1 MATLQIR
8 DLPDP
13 LHQLL
18 QLRARRSHRSL
29 SQQALMDLQ
38 EACGGDPRERRRQA
52 LAELAALAAE
62 RGCNAFEPSP
72 EALIREDRER

>member
-8 DLPDP
+8 DLPAK

-29 SQQALMDLQ
+29 SQQSLMELQ
-38 EACGGDPRERRRQA
+38 ETCGDDPRERRRQA

-62 RGCNAFEPSP
+62 RGGVAFEPSP
-72 EALIREDRER
+72 EALIRENREL

>member
-1 MATLQIR
+1 
-8 DLPDP
+8 
-13 LHQLL
+13 
-18 QLRARRSHRSL
+18 
-29 SQQALMDLQ
+29 MDLQ
-38 EACGGDPRERRRQA
+38 EACGGNPRERRRQA

>member
-29 SQQALMDLQ
+29 RQQALMDLQ
-38 EACGGDPRERRRQA
+38 EACGGDSRERRRQA
-52 LAELAALAAE
+52 LADLAALASE
-62 RGCNAFEPSP
+62 RGGAEFEPSP

>member
-1 MATLQIR
+1 VATLQIR

-13 LHQLL
+13 LHHLL
-18 QLRARRSHRSL
+18 QLRARRAHRSL
-29 SQQALMDLQ
+29 SQQALMDLK

-62 RGCNAFEPSP
+62 RDGAAFEPSP

>member
-1 MATLQIR
+1 MATLPIR

-18 QLRARRSHRSL
+18 QLRTPRSQRSL
-29 SQQALMDLQ
+29 SKQALMDLQ
-38 EACGGDPRERRRQA
+38 EDCGGDPRERRRQA

-62 RGCNAFEPSP
+62 RGGAAFEPPP
-72 EALIREDRER
+72 EALILEDGER